1 MVVEPVV
8 RVPKAVQNPGL
19 GMRVIEEVAIS
30 DPNNSVK
37 GHKYEN
43 QFRTEEDLEKIQRP
57 TVTHDER
64 ETSRRLAVAHEL
76 FDGILEVKGWGVS
89 PYLSFWDPIATWMGV
104 EEALYALVDRPD
116 YMHRLLQRM
125 LDGYLSML
133 DQLETQ
139 GLLCG
144 PQSLI
149 HCTGAYTDELPAP
162 GYQPDHPRTRDMW
175 MYGLAQMLG
184 TVSPAMFKEF
194 EVDYA
199 RHICERFGLVYYG
212 CCDPLDSKMNEVRQ
226 IPNVRKVSMSP
237 WVDEARGAAEI
248 RGTYVYSRKPN
259 PALLA
264 KPRFYP
270 DEIRNDLMTTR
281 RICEKHGCP
290 LEFIQKDISTVAY
303 EPERLEAWGRIAM
316 DVAGTR

>member
-1 MVVEPVV
+1 
-8 RVPKAVQNPGL
+8 
-19 GMRVIEEVAIS
+19 
-30 DPNNSVK
+30 
-37 GHKYEN
+37 
-43 QFRTEEDLEKIQRP
+43 
-57 TVTHDER
+57 
-64 ETSRRLAVAHEL
+64 
-76 FDGILEVKGWGVS
+76 
-89 PYLSFWDPIATWMGV
+89 
-104 EEALYALVDRPD
+104 
-116 YMHRLLQRM
+116 MHCILQRM

-133 DQLETQ
+133 DQLEAL

-162 GYQPDHPRTRDMW
+162 GYQPDRPRTRDMW

-184 TVSPAMFKEF
+184 SVSPAMFKEF

-199 RHICERFGLVYYG
+199 SRLCERFGLVYYG
-212 CCDPLDSKMNEVRQ
+212 CCDPLDGKMNEVRQ

-237 WVDEARGAAEI
+237 WANEARGAAEI
-248 RGTYVYSRKPN
+248 GGAYVYSRKPN

-264 KPRFYP
+264 KTRFNP

-316 DVAGTR
+316 GVSRTR